1 MDTYFIFFRSN
12 KFCMKQIVFLIIFI
26 CSSAFASGQNNFS
39 LSVNLNMDI
48 QRFHSS
54 VYSFVSGVESE
65 IKLGIQF
72 GVNKDINLSFDSSFT
87 EIVTGNCQKTDGQ
100 DLARIENEKIILST
114 GLINLIQ
121 NKQIFIQSGDCSLRK
136 KLISRIEYLLL
147 NMPGVDN
154 FERKLTKI
162 EKNNLRK
169 CLDSKKPRGR
179 VSSNRMKL
187 KKICRSVLKRYNRY
201 QEYKNYK
208 KKINN
213 LSYMTPMEFDT
224 TSFTGS
230 TLLKYNICQNSYKP
244 TKITGSGK
252 RMKMLGMAVVYMSP
266 GYTAS
271 ALGHIAERYIYC
283 LDNQLV
289 DVLFEYTQ
297 MTEDELDNLKFN
309 HKDLIEGASN
319 SYLLSLV
326 GDSYIKLKMNPA
338 NNSFEGYG
346 FHQVHYNRD
355 VVEVW
360 MQLDEMNK
368 YKSLQDSLLSYREQQ
383 RRLKKNISLR
393 DYELINFNCTN
404 QIRKHLNMFGGKYKV
419 SKLKSLTPG
428 KILKFLLGKQN
439 DKLVIYPSQRLFRK
453 LQMFKEGKSIF
464 WENITFWSKA
474 SSNVQNTGNMILYP
488 EVHGVL
494 KKILLMPIS
503 GSINLISATLET
515 IYGTILT
522 SVNWLAKIVGVNLVK
537 KNDHL
542 LNGVSGIAL
551 SLTEILGVRLRY
563 PHATPWSKEES
574 DYLTNKVP
582 LLENKIINYLYS
594 QISNS

>member
-1 MDTYFIFFRSN
+1 
-12 KFCMKQIVFLIIFI
+12 MKQIVFLIIFI
-26 CSSAFASGQNNFS
+26 YSSAFASGQNNFS
-39 LSVNLNMDI
+39 LSVDLNKDL
-48 QRFHSS
+48 QHSHS
-54 VYSFVSGVESE
+54 AVYSFVSGVESE

-72 GVNKDINLSFDSSFT
+72 GVNKDVNLSFGSDFT
-87 EIVTGNCQKTDGQ
+87 EIATGNCQRIDEN
-100 DLARIENEKIILST
+100 DLARMKNEKLILNKE
-114 GLINLIQ
+114 LIKLIQ
-121 NKQIFIQSGDCSLRK
+121 NKQIFIQSADCSLRK
-136 KLISRIEYLLL
+136 KLISRIESLLL
-147 NMPGVDN
+147 NMPGVEN
-154 FERKLTKI
+154 FERKLTKT
-162 EKNNLRK
+162 EKDNLRK
-169 CLDSKKPRGR
+169 CLNSKKPRGR
-179 VSSNRMKL
+179 VSSNRIRL
-187 KKICRSVLKRYNRY
+187 KKICRSILKRHKRQ
-201 QEYKNYK
+201 QEYKSYK
-208 KKINN
+208 KKVND

-224 TSFTGS
+224 TSFTDS
-230 TLLKYNICQNSYKP
+230 TLLKYNICQNSYRP
-244 TKITGSGK
+244 TKITSSGK

-266 GYTAS
+266 GYAAS

-309 HKDLIEGASN
+309 HKDLIKGASS
-319 SYLLSLV
+319 SYLLGLV

-338 NNSFEGYG
+338 NSSFEGYG

-355 VVEVW
+355 VIEVW
-360 MQLDEMNK
+360 MELDEMNK

-383 RRLKKNISLR
+383 RRLKNNISLR
-393 DYELINFNCTN
+393 DYELIKFNCTN

-419 SKLKSLTPG
+419 SKLKSFTPG
-428 KILKFLLGKQN
+428 KILKFLLGKKN

-522 SVNWLAKIVGVNLVK
+522 SVNWLAKIVGVNLVE

-542 LNGVSGIAL
+542 SNGVSGIAL
-551 SLTEILGVRLRY
+551 SFTEIFGVRLRY

-574 DYLTNKVP
+574 DYLTEKIP
-582 LLENKIINYLYS
+582 LLENKIVNYLYFQLS
-594 QISNS
+594 SS